1 MPRKDERG
9 VVIPAAVQFNNRATA
24 RLPRLDDAHRGP
36 AVSDAYELS
45 RCRIDLL
52 ERSRD
57 WQPPKEMLTRLR
69 AKAARIPENRRSDWL
84 QLQWASQRVDHLIS
98 NAVRTGELPI
108 WVAPTEGG
116 ERVVAPS
123 AMIEVDEATIAAGC
137 YLPTHDSNS
146 WLAGRPLFVKK
157 DDWVNFADSIDRDM
171 TQVIEACPASSGG
184 NVTPTAGAEKECQEW
199 LKNRFADDPKN
210 KRSKSQFQ
218 SDALATF
225 GPRLSVRG
233 FLRAWDAV
241 APQAG
246 RSKPGRKS

>member
-1 MPRKDERG
+1 MVRKDERG
-9 VVIPAAVQFNNRATA
+9 VVIAAPLQFNDPATVG
-24 RLPRLDDAHRGP
+24 LPRLDDPHRGP
-36 AVSDAYELS
+36 AVTDAYDLS

-52 ERSRD
+52 ERSRS
-57 WQPPKEMLTRLR
+57 WQPPEELPIRLR
-69 AKAARIPENRRSDWL
+69 AEAARIAENRRSDWL

-98 NAVRTGELPI
+98 NAIRTGELPI
-108 WVAPTEGG
+108 WVAPTEGD
-116 ERVVAPS
+116 ERPVAPS

-137 YLPTHDSNS
+137 YLPIHDSNS

-157 DDWVNFADSIDRDM
+157 DDWVNFVASKDRDM
-171 TQVIEACPASSGG
+171 TQPIEASSANSGG
-184 NVTPTAGAEKECQEW
+184 LVTSTAGAEKECQEW
-199 LKNRFADDPKN
+199 LKNGFADDHKN
-210 KRSKSQFQ
+210 RRSKSQFQ
-218 SDALATF
+218 SGAQAIF